1 MTIQQFLMSRKFFL
15 FLLVSFV
22 LYGNTLR
29 NDYAMD
35 DQFVT
40 ETSISTKGFSAV
52 KEIFTSYYAEDG
64 KSVYEYRPVVKLS
77 FALEHQLFGVRPWV
91 SHLVNL
97 MLYALC
103 VFLLYKVLL
112 LIFHTQ
118 TAFFS
123 LCISLVFACL
133 PVHTEVVAS
142 LKNRDVLLCFICCMS
157 IMLQADAF
165 FRSNNYLHVLYA
177 TLFAFAGFLTKIEL
191 LPYLIL
197 TPLVFYKK
205 YRFGIKVLPLIITSV
220 IFVAGYFGA
229 QAIKH
234 QLLDAALDVR
244 HYNYTENPLFTES
257 SFIFRISAAFNVL
270 GHYLKMLMLPTNMVC
285 YYGYNTLPVTD
296 MFSAY
301 ALVGMLLSGGIIFFF
316 FKLFKTES
324 PFWYAIIFF
333 AIPVSMF
340 LNVLK
345 IVPGIVAERFMFS
358 ASIGFS
364 ILLVHLC
371 YLYFNKT
378 NATTLKG
385 LSPAFKMIFAGIF
398 LLNTAFTISRN
409 SEWKNRITLYE
420 HDIKKRPESVP
431 LNMLYSMEI
440 LSNINRPNYFLTDRN
455 KMSYV
460 TKAESSLQMILKT
473 DPENVTA
480 FHNLGFIRHNL
491 YQDYTGAIPY
501 YEKALNYD
509 PEKFES
515 QFNLAYCYYQTGR
528 GADAEKLV
536 LTIYPQHSDNQ
547 QVLDLINYILIENK
561 KSHEGIILFDEL
573 AKKHPEN
580 SNIRIILGNFYLAL
594 SDTLNAKNA
603 YSKALQIDPNNDQL
617 FKIVNRLSK

>member
-1 MTIQQFLMSRKFFL
+1 MSIQHYLMSRKFLL

-29 NDYAMD
+29 NGYAMD

-52 KEIFTSYYAEDG
+52 KEIFTTYYAEDG

-77 FALEHQLFGVRPWV
+77 FALEHQLFGVRPWL

-97 MLYALC
+97 ILYALC
-103 VFLLYKVLL
+103 LFLLYKVLR
-112 LIFHTQ
+112 LIFHSQ
-118 TAFFS
+118 AAIFS

-133 PVHTEVVAS
+133 PVHAEVVAS
-142 LKNRDVLLCFICCMS
+142 LKNRDVLLCFMCGMGIL
-157 IMLQADAF
+157 LQADAF

-177 TLFAFAGFLTKIEL
+177 ALLAFIGFLTKVEL

-205 YRFGIKVLPLIITSV
+205 YCFRRKPLPLLITTC
-220 IFVAGYFGA
+220 IFAVGYYGAG
-229 QAIKH
+229 AIKH

-244 HYNYTENPLFTES
+244 LYNYTENPLFAED
-257 SFIFRISAAFNVL
+257 SFMLRISAAFNVL
-270 GHYLKMLMLPTNMVC
+270 GHYLKMFVLPTNMVC
-285 YYGYNTLPVTD
+285 YYGYDTLPVTD
-296 MFSAY
+296 MLSAY
-301 ALVGMLLSGGIIFFF
+301 ALAGMMLSGLMLFFF

-378 NATTLKG
+378 SATNLKG
-385 LSPAFKMIFAGIF
+385 LSPAFKMILAGIF
-398 LLNTAFTISRN
+398 LFNAAFTISRN

-440 LSNINRPNYFLTDRN
+440 LSNINRPNYFLTDQN
-455 KMSYV
+455 KLGYV
-460 TKAESSLQMILKT
+460 SKAESSLQTILKT
-473 DPENVTA
+473 DPKNVTA
-480 FHNLGFIRHNL
+480 FHNLGFIRHNI
-491 YQDYTGAIPY
+491 YQDYAGAIPY
-501 YEKALNYD
+501 YEKALSYD

-515 QFNLAYCYYQTGR
+515 QFNLAYCYYQAGK
-528 GADAEKLV
+528 GADAEKLI
-536 LTIYPQHSDNQ
+536 LTIYPQHSNNQ

-561 KSHEGIILFDEL
+561 KSYEGIILFDEL
-573 AKKHPEN
+573 AKKYPEN

-603 YSKALQIDPNNDQL
+603 YSKALEIDPNNDQL
-617 FKIVNRLSK
+617 FKIVKRLSE